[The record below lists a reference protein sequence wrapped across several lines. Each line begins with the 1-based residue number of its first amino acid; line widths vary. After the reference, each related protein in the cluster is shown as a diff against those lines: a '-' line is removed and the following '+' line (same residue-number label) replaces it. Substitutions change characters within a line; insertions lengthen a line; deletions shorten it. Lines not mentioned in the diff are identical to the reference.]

1 MMNMVKERVRSAVPL
16 ATRMRMAAWVAG
28 QRWLPVGDHIAMGL
42 VRDLLRDDPKAFH
55 KFAWANHF
63 MGYARWY
70 DSEEEL
76 FDLDQMQPT
85 RLEFFRDLTTA
96 SQAQGVPASEVG
108 SVLEVGCS
116 LGYLLWYLELKVF
129 PESKDIVGIDIDAPG
144 IEKGKRFLAREGSTV
159 SLIAGDMEQLDAL
172 IGPRQFDVVFAA
184 GVLSYL
190 NEEDALRMVRQ
201 MLSRTS
207 KVLALVGLA
216 HTDRNNN
223 TLTRSEIS
231 PGHAGQWIHNFEA
244 LVKRA
249 GGRVTQSRW
258 EGGKQY
264 NFQTICF
271 VFAVPA

>member
-42 VRDLLRDDPKAFH
+42 VRDLLRDDPKTFH

-70 DSEEEL
+70 DSEDEL

-85 RLEFFRDLTTA
+85 RLEFFRDLTA
-96 SQAQGVPASEVG
+96 VLQEQGVPPNEVR

-116 LGYLLWYLELKVF
+116 LGYLLRYMEARVF
-129 PESKDIVGIDIDAPG
+129 PDCQDIVGIDIDEPG
-144 IEKGKRFLAREGSTV
+144 IEKGKRFLVREDSRV
-159 SLIAGDMEQLDAL
+159 SLIAGDMEQLEGL

-190 NEEDALRMVRQ
+190 NEEDAARMVRQ
-201 MLSRTS
+201 MLARTT

-216 HTDRNNN
+216 CADRNNN
-223 TLTRSEIS
+223 QLTRSEIS

>member
-1 MMNMVKERVRSAVPL
+1 
-16 ATRMRMAAWVAG
+16 
-28 QRWLPVGDHIAMGL
+28 
-42 VRDLLRDDPKAFH
+42 
-55 KFAWANHF
+55 

-96 SQAQGVPASEVG
+96 LQAQGVPANEVG

-144 IEKGKRFLAREGSTV
+144 IEKGKRFLAREGSRV

-207 KVLALVGLA
+207 KVLSLVGLA